1 MRKTLLVTSQFPPS
15 IGGVETML
23 FNFAKRLDP
32 AKLLVLAN
40 EQEGA
45 DAFDKKQRYRTV
57 RTEFL
62 YPSKW
67 IWPRWLP
74 LLKKTKQLVPSEKIE
89 HILAGQVLP
98 VGTAAMIAA
107 QTFDIS
113 YSVYTYG
120 LDIELPKHHPRHRRA
135 LKKVLDNAAR
145 IFTISD
151 DTKRRIVELDIP
163 EKKIIKITPGLDLAE
178 FLPPTD
184 WLARQAEQLRQRY
197 DLRGKKVI
205 LTIGR
210 LVARKGQDT
219 VIRSLP
225 AILEDEPLAHYV
237 IAGGGEYEAAL
248 KALVQQLNLSGHV
261 TFTGKFKDEEKAA
274 WYNLCDVFAMVSRL
288 EKETD
293 IEGFGIVYLEANALG
308 KPVVAGRS
316 GGVEDAVVGNQT
328 GLLVQDPSDP
338 QETAQTILKILR
350 DRELAQRLGQYG
362 KKWVA
367 NNFDWN
373 ILTKQLANYL

>member
-15 IGGVETML
+15 IGGVETYL
-23 FNFAKRLDP
+23 LNLAKRLDP
-32 AKLLVLAN
+32 AKLLVLAD
-40 EQEGA
+40 EQDGA
-45 DAFDKKQRYRTV
+45 ENFDKKQRYRTV
-57 RTEFL
+57 RAKFL

-74 LLKKTKQLVPSEKIE
+74 LLKKTEQLVKQEKIE

-98 VGTAAMIAA
+98 IGTAAMISA
-107 QTFDIS
+107 QKFDLS
-113 YSVYTYG
+113 YSVCTYG
-120 LDIELPKHHPRHRRA
+120 LDIELPKHNPRHRRA
-135 LKKVLDNAAR
+135 MKKVLDNAAR

-151 DTKRRIVELDIP
+151 DTKRRMVELGIP

-178 FLPPTD
+178 FLPP
-184 WLARQAEQLRQRY
+184 AEQLTRQTERLRQRY
-197 DLRGKKVI
+197 NLRGKKVI

-219 VIRSLP
+219 VIKALP
-225 AILEDEPLAHYV
+225 AILKEEPLAHYV
-237 IAGGGEYEAAL
+237 VAGGGEYEAAL
-248 KALVQQLNLSGHV
+248 KESVRQLNLSDHV
-261 TFTGKFKDEEKAA
+261 TFTGKFKEEEKAA
-274 WYNLCDVFAMVSRL
+274 WYNLCDVFAMVSRV

-328 GLLVQDPSDP
+328 GILIQDPTDTA
-338 QETAQTILKILR
+338 ETAQAILKLLHDHEQAR
-350 DRELAQRLGQYG
+350 RLGQQG
-362 KKWVA
+362 KKRVA
-367 NNFDWN
+367 NDFNWDN
-373 ILTKQLANYL
+373 LAKRLSTYL

>member
-15 IGGVETML
+15 FGGVETHL
-23 FNFAKRLDP
+23 FNLAKRLDP
-32 AKLLVLAN
+32 AKLLVLAE
-40 EQEGA
+40 EQDGA
-45 DAFDKKQRYRTV
+45 EVFDKKQRYRTI
-57 RTEFL
+57 RTKFL

-74 LLKKTKQLVPSEKIE
+74 LLKKTKQLVKQEKIE

-98 VGTAAMIAA
+98 IGTAAMITA

-113 YSVYTYG
+113 YSVYTYA
-120 LDIELPKHHPRHRRA
+120 LDIELPKHNPRHRRT
-135 LKKVLDNAAR
+135 LIRVLDNAAR

-151 DTKRRIVELDIP
+151 DTKRRMVELGIP

-178 FLPPTD
+178 FLPP
-184 WLARQAEQLRQRY
+184 AEQLTRQTERLRQRY
-197 DLRGKKVI
+197 NLRGKKVI

-219 VIRSLP
+219 VIKSLP
-225 AILEDEPLAHYV
+225 AILKEEPLAHYV
-237 IAGGGEYEAAL
+237 IAGGGEYGTKL
-248 KALVQQLNLSGHV
+248 KDLVTQLNLTDQV
-261 TFTGKFKDEEKAA
+261 TFVGKFDEEEKAA
-274 WYNLCDVFAMVSRL
+274 WYNLCDVFAMVSRV
-288 EKETD
+288 ENETD

-328 GLLVQDPSDP
+328 GLLAQDPTDSS
-338 QETAQTILKILR
+338 ETARTILKILR
-350 DRELAQRLGQYG
+350 DRELADRLGQQG
-362 KKWVA
+362 RARVA
-367 NNFDWN
+367 HDFNWN
-373 ILTKQLANYL
+373 TLAKHLSTYL